1 MLGMNLSPLDRRGFV
16 LTLYSSHVEITPEH
30 HGNLFFWHY
39 QNRHIANKQRT
50 VLWLNG
56 GPGCSSM
63 DGALMEIGPY
73 RVLENGNL
81 AYNNGSWAEF
91 ANLLFVDQPVG
102 TGFSYVDTDSY
113 LHELSD
119 ASNQMV
125 QFLEK
130 FYTMFPEYANDDV
143 SMSLS
148 VCHIQSLT
156 TFSSTSQVN
165 RMPASTFLIWPKPSS
180 SATPRPRPRNG
191 TSPVSSSATDG
202 SRQSTN
208 PSRTFPTQKRTAC
221 SKTAPTTQRGSKP
234 STQSVYKTSTRV
246 EKITS
251 MCHPANSSCKK
262 SSESAIKR
270 TANASTCTMYVWTTH
285 TRVAA

>member
-1 MLGMNLSPLDRRGFV
+1 MDWIASMWSTVPHGWPALSPTRRQLTTSSRHCLELPSHCSRCMLGMNLSLFDLQGLV
-16 LTLYSSHVEITPEH
+16 LTLSSSHVEITPEH

-143 SMSLS
+143 SMSLPI
-148 VCHIQSLT
+148 VY
-156 TFSSTSQVN
+156 N
-165 RMPASTFLIWPKPSS
+165 R
-180 SATPRPRPRNG
+180 
-191 TSPVSSSATDG
+191 
-202 SRQSTN
+202 
-208 PSRTFPTQKRTAC
+208 
-221 SKTAPTTQRGSKP
+221 
-234 STQSVYKTSTRV
+234 
-246 EKITS
+246 
-251 MCHPANSSCKK
+251 
-262 SSESAIKR
+262 
-270 TANASTCTMYVWTTH
+270 
-285 TRVAA
+285 